1 MTVVDALNIL
11 ARRDEYEQE
20 FGLTNPDF
28 TDLGDGR
35 VGLRFNGSGAGMF
48 ETRRE
53 LDKYCTALRIQKMQ
67 AADLAHTS

>member
-1 MTVVDALNIL
+1 MTIADALNIL
-11 ARRDEYEQE
+11 AQRDVYEQE

-28 TDLGDGR
+28 IDLGEGR
-35 VGLRFNGSGAGMF
+35 IGIRFHGSGAGMF

-67 AADLAHTS
+67 SMDIPHTS